1 MKKPYTA
8 PEVEIVALDG
18 SVLTVNSNELPI
30 LGYDPDDPALDI
42 DSREYDQDYARS
54 LGLS

>member
-1 MKKPYTA
+1 MKKTYVI
-8 PEVEIVALDG
+8 PELLMVRLTDEV
-18 SVLTVNSNELPI
+18 VTVNSNELPI
-30 LGYDPDDPALDI
+30 LRYDPDDPALDI